1 MVVNGIEKR
10 YNQRKLMNG
19 EMIMALIN
27 CPECGKQISSQAASC
42 PNCGCPITSR
52 PTSVKIRCLSD
63 DRHVKRMKFAI
74 GGRVVAEA
82 PLGSVATITI
92 NEPTTIDVT
101 IVLGFIGGG
110 SPARFCAIPGK
121 CYEARYC
128 KPGLAFWETQVR
140 EVSIV

>member
-1 MVVNGIEKR
+1 
-10 YNQRKLMNG
+10 
-19 EMIMALIN
+19 MALIK
-27 CPECGKQISSQAASC
+27 CPDCGKQISSQAASC
-42 PNCGCPITSR
+42 PNCGCPIASR
-52 PTSVKIRCLSD
+52 PTTVKIRCLSD

-92 NEPTTIDVT
+92 NEPTTVDVT

-110 SPARFCAIPGK
+110 SPARFRAVPGK

-128 KPGLAFWETQVR
+128 KPGLAFGR
-140 EVSIV
+140 HK